1 MIRAL
6 LGFIVTAAVSVV
18 LAVAMLS
25 ITFSLLLTPW
35 PTKVFAQMF
44 ADEGPSG
51 YTHAQMV
58 DVAEGIL
65 DYSLGNDDADIPRG
79 TDSVT
84 TLTENELS
92 HLRDCRGLFLG
103 VIHLAIVSGVIGLA
117 VVIFLRVLGRKR
129 ILGRAFRAAAIIVLA
144 LIVVCV
150 FFALKDFNAFFNYL
164 HHFFF
169 TGESWI
175 FPWNCLMICA
185 LPTKF
190 WVAMGVLW
198 VVLLGIF
205 LGLYFR
211 IARGLLR

>member
-1 MIRAL
+1 MRTVGAAL
-6 LGFIVTAAVSVV
+6 MTTLVSVV

-35 PTKVFAQMF
+35 PTKLFAQMF

-58 DVAEGIL
+58 DVASGIL
-65 DYSLGNDDADIPRG
+65 DYSLGNDDADIPIG
-79 TDSVT
+79 TDQT
-84 TLTENELS
+84 TALTENELV

-103 VIHLAIVSGVIGLA
+103 VIHLAIASGIVA
-117 VVIFLRVLGRKR
+117 VALSILLRALGRKR
-129 ILGRAFRAAAIIVLA
+129 ILGRSFRIAAILVLA

-150 FFALKDFNAFFNYL
+150 VFAAKDFTAFFNYL

-169 TGESWI
+169 TSGSWL
-175 FPWNCLMICA
+175 FPWDCLMICA
-185 LPTKF
+185 LPEPF

-198 VVLLGIF
+198 VVLLGVFFGIY
-205 LGLYFR
+205 LR